1 MIRCR
6 ASLPVL
12 FAAAF
17 WAALFFFPHLPA
29 LGLGL
34 ASLALCAAAL
44 ALLAARAGPLRGAGL
59 SLAALGLGLALGL
72 LRLWPY
78 PAQPGGPAGGELG
91 GLPLSRVAGF
101 RGVLAEDS
109 RPAGEGAAYRLRL
122 RSIWTQGREQEAAAR
137 GEVQVLAR
145 RGQRLFWGRE
155 VEVSGNLSPVREPG
169 GSPFIGPA
177 SSIVASGYVSPLLA
191 WRADAYQGVERRFQV
206 LGPSVA
212 ALLSALLLGDRAG
225 VPEQDLQWFRSS
237 GSLHILALSGMHVG
251 ILYALLSALLF
262 FLPDRRWRLAAAA
275 LLILPYLFLTGAS
288 PSLLRAALMLLAA
301 ALGLALDRDAA
312 PLNLL
317 SLAAAVILMMDPLAA
332 YELSFQL
339 SFLSL
344 LGILLA
350 GPPLRRLLAPVL
362 PPVLAAPLA
371 LSVGAQAA
379 TAPLLLAWFGAFYP
393 AGALAA
399 LPLIPLVTAFIW
411 SGLGCL
417 LLSLLPWPLLPLL
430 ARPMQLLYGAIIW
443 LLRVFSLPPIRAFW
457 QPWYW
462 IPVAVL
468 FAALL
473 AAPSRIRVPAP
484 SRIRVPAPSRGEGP

>member
-12 FAAAF
+12 FASAF
-17 WAALFFFPHLPA
+17 WAALFFVPRLSA
-29 LGLGL
+29 IGLGFT
-34 ASLALCAAAL
+34 ALALCASSL
-44 ALLAARAGPLRGAGL
+44 ALLAARNGPIRGAGL
-59 SLAALGLGLALGL
+59 NLAALGLGLAVGL

-78 PAQPGGPAGGELG
+78 PAQPGAPAGGELG

-109 RPAGEGAAYRLRL
+109 RPAGEGCAYRLRL
-122 RSIWTQGREQEAAAR
+122 RSIWTRGGEQEAAAR
-137 GEVQVLAR
+137 GEVQVLVR
-145 RGQRLFWGRE
+145 GGQRFYWGRE
-155 VEVSGNLSPVREPG
+155 VEVSGGLSPAREPG
-169 GSPFIGPA
+169 GAPFISHGSGIA
-177 SSIVASGYVSPLLA
+177 ASGYVSPLLA
-191 WRADAYQGVERRFQV
+191 WRADAHLGIQRRFEI
-206 LGPSVA
+206 LGPPVA

-225 VPEQDLQWFRSS
+225 VPEEDLQLFRSS
-237 GSLHILALSGMHVG
+237 GSLHILALSGMHVA
-251 ILYALLSALLF
+251 ILFALLSALLF
-262 FLPDRRWRLAAAA
+262 FLPNRRWRMAIAAV
-275 LLILPYLFLTGAS
+275 LILPYLFLTGAS

-301 ALGLALDRDAA
+301 ALGLILDRDAS

-317 SLAAAVILMMDPLAA
+317 ALAAAVILMLDPLAA
-332 YELSFQL
+332 FELSFQL

-371 LSVGAQAA
+371 LSGGAQAA

-399 LPLIPLVTAFIW
+399 LPLIPLVTVFIW
-411 SGLGCL
+411 CGLACL
-417 LLSLLPWPLLPLL
+417 ALSLLPLPVLPLL
-430 ARPMQLLYGAIIW
+430 ARPMQLLYRAIVW
-443 LLRVFSLPPIRAFW
+443 VLQVFSLLPPLRAW
-457 QPWYW
+457 WRPWYW
-462 IPVAVL
+462 LPVAAL

-473 AAPSRIRVPAP
+473 LAPARR
-484 SRIRVPAPSRGEGP
+484 EGP